1 MQDLDWLDVLDIA
14 IELND
19 RFPDIDPQWISFP
32 DLHKKICDLD
42 NFIGDPEK
50 SNEKILEA
58 IQMHWICLL
67 YTSPSPRARTRS
79 RMTSSA

>member
-19 RFPDIDPQWISFP
+19 RFPDMDPQWISFP

-58 IQMHWICLL
+58 IQMHWIEENQ
-67 YTSPSPRARTRS
+67 
-79 RMTSSA
+79 

>member
-19 RFPDIDPQWISFP
+19 RFPETDPQWISYP
-32 DLHKKICDLD
+32 DLHKKICNLN
-42 NFIGDPEK
+42 NFVGDPEK

-58 IQMHWICLL
+58 IQMHWIEE
-67 YTSPSPRARTRS
+67 SQ
-79 RMTSSA
+79 

>member
-19 RFPDIDPQWISFP
+19 RFPDMDPQWINFP

-58 IQMHWICLL
+58 IQMHWIEE
-67 YTSPSPRARTRS
+67 SQ
-79 RMTSSA
+79 